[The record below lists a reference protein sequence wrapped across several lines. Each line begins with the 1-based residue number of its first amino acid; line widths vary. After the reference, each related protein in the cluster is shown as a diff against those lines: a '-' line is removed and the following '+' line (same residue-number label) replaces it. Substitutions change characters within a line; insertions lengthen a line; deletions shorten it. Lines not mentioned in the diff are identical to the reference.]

1 MEGKNFYH
9 ISTDGTSAKI
19 IFRNDMDYIKG
30 MNYIP
35 VCMSGL
41 NGIPME
47 FSRPLFSANCPA
59 TSRNKAIIVIEYKR
73 TTELISPR
81 FQD

>member
-30 MNYIP
+30 MNYNLYACQ
-35 VCMSGL
+35 V
-41 NGIPME
+41 
-47 FSRPLFSANCPA
+47 
-59 TSRNKAIIVIEYKR
+59 
-73 TTELISPR
+73 
-81 FQD
+81 